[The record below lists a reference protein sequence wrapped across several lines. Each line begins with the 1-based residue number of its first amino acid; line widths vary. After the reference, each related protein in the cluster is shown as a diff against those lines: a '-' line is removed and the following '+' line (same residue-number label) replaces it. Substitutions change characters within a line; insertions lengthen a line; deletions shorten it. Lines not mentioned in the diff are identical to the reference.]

1 MDMND
6 FLVMQVFLKFVRDN
20 AYVVKLHVAKKIN
33 QSTVTVLQNL
43 VECDPSYRAV
53 WILPTEKDDGVI
65 VLRAAV
71 GGEAP
76 YTLATEEKLKNI
88 KMLMKKW
95 DNSTIQ
101 SASKPSPPTLFEIFV
116 PCASWTF
123 WSIGQ
128 DLACR
133 GNVPPNCYY
142 DQATSLQRCQLPVSM
157 RFGKILQTLLMDTP
171 FPFIICGGPDSGK
184 RTEIVHYILENCRR
198 HQAPC
203 RTLCV
208 LHDEVEVMA
217 AAERVC
223 KERNEQIGN
232 TIGYKLHINSQVSEM
247 NNVVFCTIQTLLL
260 SLLSESGQKML
271 IQLTHLVVDSV
282 DRGASDMNLLLS
294 LLKEKQHL
302 HPTMKLILLSSSS
315 VVPTLGKFFGES
327 QIVQVPHNPPSVRY
341 LPSKPHGVEYYYL
354 DGILDRISKHEV
366 IQKMKDHLQTSQNPL
381 KLMAKL
387 QVYYGPRQLNRNVTR
402 IMDQL
407 LLKCWFASDTKPFVV
422 LLRLLAHNKH
432 LVDYQNSDT
441 RMSALMIAGAKGYVG
456 VVRDLL
462 AIGANPYL
470 VGRKSLSALDW
481 CTAGQQNPCWQIM
494 NAAHRAESSTSAAGS
509 RLALLCQ
516 LYHKVYNPYTVD
528 QQLVVDVVVH
538 ICKSCLPGKI
548 LVTLPDF
555 SDVLEC
561 YELLQKSLGTCKR
574 IGFLIWHRLLTE
586 EELKDYTV
594 HPEEEGLLYVVILM
608 AGPLLELV
616 STVGSIDYV
625 VDTGLKVH
633 PGGDYAKG
641 LCVDRACK
649 ASVETSNLLKW
660 LAQRKCYML
669 YPMGS
674 LEEDHAT
681 DPHKGC
687 FFRAEP
693 PETVL
698 KAVLCR
704 HQSSCSSVEIFFD
717 TALIPANATSITSSL
732 ELLDEIGAI
741 ERPLQVP
748 TSLGLLLVH
757 LNVGIHLGKALL
769 YSVLFR
775 CLDPILTIV
784 AAMKVGNPFIE
795 PLDEKGESE
804 LMQLKFTLHNRT
816 YSDCMVVLRL
826 YQQWTQAKTLQ
837 TDGEMVQNSHLK
849 VGYMEALS
857 NARVELMSALR
868 LLGIVKCGR
877 GHNTEEL
884 NVNSSKWVLVKGCLA
899 AGLYP
904 QLVIAD
910 YKNNQL
916 TTSGGEGVCEVHPL
930 SVAQVENLP
939 TKWVVYVRKQEL
951 LLDLGEHGQEEP
963 VQCTPK
969 TQICDNTVISDWT
982 LLLICGVDRPG
993 AQETGALELRKPPN
1007 NADGDGEQELVEFIV
1022 DRKYSFQL
1030 PHGYY
1035 RAVLWIRCKL
1045 SHLFRRFT
1053 QNPLK
1058 TLERKDT
1065 TVLLNK
1071 IAEILQLEDASLM
1084 LGNVVVDTRPKIRN
1098 SLPMGTL
1105 WNYAH
1110 YMMEQSSIGEGVKPG
1125 SSSH

>member
-1 MDMND
+1 
-6 FLVMQVFLKFVRDN
+6 
-20 AYVVKLHVAKKIN
+20 
-33 QSTVTVLQNL
+33 
-43 VECDPSYRAV
+43 
-53 WILPTEKDDGVI
+53 
-65 VLRAAV
+65 
-71 GGEAP
+71 
-76 YTLATEEKLKNI
+76 
-88 KMLMKKW
+88 
-95 DNSTIQ
+95 
-101 SASKPSPPTLFEIFV
+101 
-116 PCASWTF
+116 
-123 WSIGQ
+123 
-128 DLACR
+128 
-133 GNVPPNCYY
+133 NVPPNCYY

-354 DGILDRISKHEV
+354 DGILDRICKHEV
-366 IQKMKDHLQTSQNPL
+366 IQKMKDHLQT
-381 KLMAKL
+381 
-387 QVYYGPRQLNRNVTR
+387 
-402 IMDQL
+402 
-407 LLKCWFASDTKPFVV
+407 
-422 LLRLLAHNKH
+422 
-432 LVDYQNSDT
+432 
-441 RMSALMIAGAKGYVG
+441 
-456 VVRDLL
+456 
-462 AIGANPYL
+462 
-470 VGRKSLSALDW
+470 
-481 CTAGQQNPCWQIM
+481 
-494 NAAHRAESSTSAAGS
+494 
-509 RLALLCQ
+509 LALLCQ

-594 HPEEEGLLYVVILM
+594 HPEGEGLLYVVILM

-916 TTSGGEGVCEVHPL
+916 TTSGGEGVCAVHPL

-951 LLDLGEHGQEEP
+951 LLDLGEQGQEEP

-1045 SHLFRRFT
+1045 GHLFRSFT

-1058 TLERKDT
+1058 TLERKQT

-1098 SLPMGTL
+1098 SL
-1105 WNYAH
+1105 
-1110 YMMEQSSIGEGVKPG
+1110 
-1125 SSSH
+1125 